1 MSGIYF
7 WRDVKGHEIDFI
19 LDRGSKL
26 LPVEVKS
33 GETLAS
39 DSFKG
44 LHYFRRLDGDK
55 SDRPVLIY
63 GGNESYIRNDIQVLS
78 WREL

>member
-26 LPVEVKS
+26 LPVEIKS
-33 GETLAS
+33 GETLVS

-44 LHYFRRLDGDK
+44 LHYFRRLAEDK

-63 GGNESYIRNDIQVLS
+63 GGDESYIRNDIQVLS